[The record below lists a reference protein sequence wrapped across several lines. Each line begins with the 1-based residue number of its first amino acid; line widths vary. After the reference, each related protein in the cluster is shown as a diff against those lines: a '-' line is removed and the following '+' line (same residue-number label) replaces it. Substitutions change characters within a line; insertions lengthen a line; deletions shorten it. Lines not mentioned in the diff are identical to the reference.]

1 MTSTAAPSG
10 VPTFIPQ
17 VISNPNTTVAKP
29 EDSTLVQLGFQYA
42 LNYIFVV
49 QNPKA
54 AAQIFQF
61 LPLGLANGLAL
72 DPSEVFMQS
81 LLPLDTTSELGFITT
96 IALAYIPSS
105 MYNTLALEL
114 HLPQS
119 ALYTNDDT
127 SVNTLMNYLNVA
139 VPLTPG
145 STLGNSATG
154 TGSGASATS
163 STASGNNNAVFNTPN
178 QNTSAKTT
186 GTTAAIVA
194 GGVGA
199 AAAYGAAMFLIA
211 RRYKKRKL
219 SHRRSSSV
227 LNPAEMRQS
236 GSPALLGGAG
246 AFMSGG
252 RTTPG
257 HDRNSRG
264 SGRTGNSART
274 QQISAPMM
282 AENSL
287 GWN

>member
-1 MTSTAAPSG
+1 MH
-10 VPTFIPQ
+10 
-17 VISNPNTTVAKP
+17 
-29 EDSTLVQLGFQYA
+29 
-42 LNYIFVV
+42 
-49 QNPKA
+49 
-54 AAQIFQF
+54 
-61 LPLGLANGLAL
+61 
-72 DPSEVFMQS
+72 S
-81 LLPLDTTSELGFITT
+81 LLPLDTTSQLGYITT
-96 IALAYIPSS
+96 IALAYIPSN
-105 MYNTLALEL
+105 MFNTLALEL
-114 HLPQS
+114 HAPQS
-119 ALYTNDDT
+119 ALYTNEDT
-127 SVNTLMNYLNVA
+127 SVSTLMNYINVA

-145 STLGNSATG
+145 DTLGNSATG
-154 TGSGASATS
+154 TGSGAAATS
-163 STASGNNNAVFNTPN
+163 NAASGNNNAVFNQVN
-178 QNTSAKTT
+178 QNTSPKTT
-186 GTTAAIVA
+186 GTTVGIVTA
-194 GGVGA
+194 GVGM

-211 RRYKKRKL
+211 RRYKKRRL

>member
-1 MTSTAAPSG
+1 
-10 VPTFIPQ
+10 
-17 VISNPNTTVAKP
+17 
-29 EDSTLVQLGFQYA
+29 
-42 LNYIFVV
+42 
-49 QNPKA
+49 
-54 AAQIFQF
+54 
-61 LPLGLANGLAL
+61 
-72 DPSEVFMQS
+72 
-81 LLPLDTTSELGFITT
+81 
-96 IALAYIPSS
+96 
-105 MYNTLALEL
+105 MYNTLALDL
-114 HLPQS
+114 HIPTSL
-119 ALYTNDDT
+119 LYTNDDT
-127 SVNTLMNYLNVA
+127 SVSTLMGYLNVA

-145 STLGNSATG
+145 STLGNGATG
-154 TGSGASATS
+154 TGSGAAATS

-178 QNTSAKTT
+178 QNTSAKTS
-186 GTTAAIVA
+186 GTAAGIVA
-194 GGVGA
+194 AGLGV
-199 AAAYGAAMFLIA
+199 AAAYGAVMFLVA
-211 RRYKKRKL
+211 RRYKKRRL

-227 LNPAEMRQS
+227 LNSAEMRQS

>member
-1 MTSTAAPSG
+1 M
-10 VPTFIPQ
+10 F
-17 VISNPNTTVAKP
+17 
-29 EDSTLVQLGFQYA
+29 
-42 LNYIFVV
+42 
-49 QNPKA
+49 
-54 AAQIFQF
+54 
-61 LPLGLANGLAL
+61 
-72 DPSEVFMQS
+72 
-81 LLPLDTTSELGFITT
+81 
-96 IALAYIPSS
+96 
-105 MYNTLALEL
+105 NTLALEI

-119 ALYTNDDT
+119 ALYTDPDS
-127 SVNTLMNYLNVA
+127 SVSTLMNYLNVA

-154 TGSGASATS
+154 TGSGAASTS

-178 QNTSAKTT
+178 QNTSPKTS
-186 GTTAAIVA
+186 GTAAGFAA
-194 GGVGA
+194 GGIGV

-211 RRYKKRKL
+211 RRYKKRRL

-227 LNPAEMRQS
+227 LNPSEMRQS

>member
-1 MTSTAAPSG
+1 
-10 VPTFIPQ
+10 
-17 VISNPNTTVAKP
+17 
-29 EDSTLVQLGFQYA
+29 
-42 LNYIFVV
+42 
-49 QNPKA
+49 
-54 AAQIFQF
+54 
-61 LPLGLANGLAL
+61 
-72 DPSEVFMQS
+72 
-81 LLPLDTTSELGFITT
+81 
-96 IALAYIPSS
+96 
-105 MYNTLALEL
+105 
-114 HLPQS
+114 
-119 ALYTNDDT
+119 LYTDDDT
-127 SVNTLMNYLNVA
+127 SVSTLMNYLNVA
-139 VPLTPG
+139 VPLIPG

-154 TGSGASATS
+154 TGSGAAATS
-163 STASGNNNAVFNTPN
+163 SSASGNNNAVFNPVN
-178 QNTSAKTT
+178 QNTSPQTT
-186 GTTAAIVA
+186 GTTVGIVTA
-194 GGVGA
+194 GVGV

-211 RRYKKRKL
+211 RRYKKRRL
-219 SHRRSSSV
+219 AHRRSSSV